1 MPETAL
7 PLFVDEL
14 PLGYVDELS
23 RWTRSAQAVL
33 IIGVPERVVEQNET
47 RYYNS
52 AVTIGTSSGQTSHT
66 QKLVPFAAFT
76 PSQPLLGWV
85 LDFLTIPLPD
95 FMLVP
100 APHST
105 VDGAVKIGI

>member
-23 RWTRSAQAVL
+23 RWTRSAQADL

-52 AVTIGTSSGQTSHT
+52 AVTMGTSAGQTYRKQH
-66 QKLVPFAAFT
+66 LVPFGEFIPAK
-76 PSQPLLGWV
+76 PLMGWV
-85 LDFLTIPLPD
+85 LDIQ
-95 FMLVP
+95 
-100 APHST
+100 
-105 VDGAVKIGI
+105 IGRASCRERVCQYV